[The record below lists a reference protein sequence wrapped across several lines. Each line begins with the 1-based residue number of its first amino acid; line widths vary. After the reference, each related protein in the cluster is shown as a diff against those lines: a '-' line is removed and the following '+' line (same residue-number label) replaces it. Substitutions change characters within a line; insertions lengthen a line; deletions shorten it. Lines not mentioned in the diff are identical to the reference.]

1 MKCTQCGCNDLE
13 EVDFPY
19 HANLIMTRCGLV
31 GEASFYD
38 LEEEFE
44 GESYICTKCGHF
56 EFFNKKLAETII
68 EKRAIEEKKRAKIEE
83 IEEQILEKDGEIEM
97 HKADLNIVLEQL
109 NDLDITIRQSNELKE
124 KKAELIEQI
133 NTLQEEIKSLQ
144 QQKNR
149 LY

>member
-1 MKCTQCGCNDLE
+1 MEK
-13 EVDFPY
+13 VDFPY

-56 EFFNKKLAETII
+56 EFFNKKLADSII
-68 EKRAIEEKKRAKIEE
+68 EKRAIEEKKRAKMEE
-83 IEEQILEKDGEIEM
+83 IEERILETDREIEM
-97 HKADLNIVLEQL
+97 HKAHLNIVLEQL
-109 NDLDITIRQSNELKE
+109 NDLDITIRQSNEMKE
-124 KKAELIEQI
+124 NKAELIEQI
-133 NTLQEEIKSLQ
+133 NTLEEEIKSLQ
-144 QQKNR
+144 QQKYR